1 MTSRYSNS
9 VSLKAVA
16 ATLVLLLSAGGVGRG
31 QAAAL
36 AGEIAS
42 DPAAAPAVARSNETT
57 NGAYGPEKPSA
68 NRALRDALSRANA
81 QPLAG
86 NQRAVLRAVDAF
98 YAERGDAPLFFDKGQ
113 WTAQARGAFEQ
124 LQKAPDDGLDLRG
137 WRVYS
142 LDPAAEASLAI
153 GEVALA
159 QAVAAYAFQASG
171 GRIEPLRISKAV
183 GVHPPVVSAAQALQE
198 ISTAPD
204 AAGKLA
210 SYNPVH
216 PGYLA
221 LRDKLAKLRAKPASN
236 LLAASEHG
244 RRSSDAASNRA
255 PAATAARKAALE
267 SELLVNMEFWRWLPR
282 DLGNDRILVNIPEFM
297 ARLYRGE
304 AVAAANRIVVGKPD
318 KPTPLFSDRM
328 QYLIVNPSWY
338 VPQSIIRNEMMGKLD
353 ALRAQGYEISTVH
366 GQLRVRQP
374 PGERNALGRI
384 KFIFPNDYAVYMHD
398 TPSRR
403 LFAERQR
410 AFSHGCMRVD
420 EPLKWAVAILGA
432 ENGWSE
438 KRIEKMYGKS
448 ERRVTLPKPLPIHV
462 GYFTVT
468 VEGTGELRRFD
479 DVYGYA
485 AETKKLLGLGG

>member
-1 MTSRYSNS
+1 
-9 VSLKAVA
+9 
-16 ATLVLLLSAGGVGRG
+16 
-31 QAAAL
+31 
-36 AGEIAS
+36 
-42 DPAAAPAVARSNETT
+42 
-57 NGAYGPEKPSA
+57 
-68 NRALRDALSRANA
+68 
-81 QPLAG
+81 
-86 NQRAVLRAVDAF
+86 
-98 YAERGDAPLFFDKGQ
+98 
-113 WTAQARGAFEQ
+113 
-124 LQKAPDDGLDLRG
+124 
-137 WRVYS
+137 
-142 LDPAAEASLAI
+142 
-153 GEVALA
+153 
-159 QAVAAYAFQASG
+159 
-171 GRIEPLRISKAV
+171 
-183 GVHPPVVSAAQALQE
+183 
-198 ISTAPD
+198 
-204 AAGKLA
+204 
-210 SYNPVH
+210 
-216 PGYLA
+216 
-221 LRDKLAKLRAKPASN
+221 
-236 LLAASEHG
+236 
-244 RRSSDAASNRA
+244 
-255 PAATAARKAALE
+255 
-267 SELLVNMEFWRWLPR
+267 MEFWRWLPR

>member
-1 MTSRYSNS
+1 MTSRFSSS
-9 VSLKAVA
+9 VALKVA
-16 ATLVLLLSAGGVGRG
+16 SATLVLLLSAGGVGRG

-36 AGEIAS
+36 AGEMTAA
-42 DPAAAPAVARSNETT
+42 PAAALSTETT
-57 NGAYGPEKPSA
+57 IDAYGPQKPSA
-68 NRALRDALSRANA
+68 NRALRDALSRSGAL
-81 QPLAG
+81 PLTSS
-86 NQRAVLRAVDAF
+86 QRAILRAVDAF

-113 WTAQARGAFEQ
+113 WTAQARGAFER

-142 LDPAAEASLAI
+142 LDPAPEASLAL
-153 GEVALA
+153 GEAALA

-171 GRIEPLRISKAV
+171 GRIEPLRISKAL
-183 GVHPPVVSAAQALQE
+183 GVHPPVVSAAQALEE
-198 ISTAPD
+198 ISKAPD
-204 AAGKLA
+204 ADAKLA

-221 LRDKLAKLRAKPASN
+221 LRDKLAKLRASPSAN
-236 LLAASEHG
+236 LIAASEHG
-244 RRSSDAASNRA
+244 RRRSDAAASRV
-255 PAATAARKAALE
+255 PAAAAPRAMLE

-282 DLGNDRILVNIPEFM
+282 DLGNDRIMVNVPEFM

-304 AVAAANRIVVGKPD
+304 AVASANRIVVGKPD
-318 KPTPLFSDRM
+318 KPTPLFSDQM
-328 QYLIVNPSWY
+328 EYLIVNPSWY

-353 ALRAQGYEISTVH
+353 ALRAQGYQITSVN

-398 TPSRR
+398 TPTRR
-403 LFAERQR
+403 LFSERKR

-420 EPLKWAVAILGA
+420 EPLKWAVAILGE
-432 ENGWSE
+432 ENGWTE

-448 ERRVTLPKPLPIHV
+448 ERRVTLPRPLPVHV

-468 VEGTGELRRFD
+468 VDGAGEMRRFD